1 MEEKRPFSSEEIAEI
16 VRGIAA
22 PDWTQIELLR
32 KLPIERRIIPAM
44 RARSFA
50 MATYRANLR
59 RRYPDLSSSEIN
71 MKVLAHF
78 TEVCLPRA

>member
-1 MEEKRPFSSEEIAEI
+1 MTQKRSLTDEQIAEI
-16 VRGIAA
+16 VQGIAA

-32 KLPIERRIIPAM
+32 NLPAERRIVPAM
-44 RARSFA
+44 RARAFA

-78 TEVCLPRA
+78 TEVRLQRP

>member
-1 MEEKRPFSSEEIAEI
+1 MNENRSLTDEQIAE
-16 VRGIAA
+16 VARGIAA
-22 PDWTQIELLR
+22 PDWVQIELLR
-32 KLPIERRIIPAM
+32 RLPAERRIIPAM
-44 RARSFA
+44 RARAFA

-78 TEVCLPRA
+78 TEVRLQRP